1 MGQLHDATEVAHLT
15 GEHQP
20 GALHQLLLDELGVEE
35 RRGDLRPAVLKRD
48 DEILASRRAIG
59 QAEVGLLNLVDEGDV
74 LAFFRRFGVLA
85 EHRHAVAVLARVV
98 AKQIVDGANAENVV
112 Q

>member
-35 RRGDLRPAVLKRD
+35 RRGDLRPAFGKRD
-48 DEILASRRAIG
+48 DEVLPSRYAIG
-59 QAEVGLLNLVDEGDV
+59 PADIGLLNLVDEGDV
-74 LAFFRRFGVLA
+74 LAFFWRFGVLA
-85 EHRHAVAVLARVV
+85 EHRHTVAVLARVV

-112 Q
+112 K

>member
-35 RRGDLRPAVLKRD
+35 RCGDLRPAVRKRD
-48 DEILASRRAIG
+48 DEILAASAAVGPADI
-59 QAEVGLLNLVDEGDV
+59 GLLNLVDEGDV
-74 LAFFRRFGVLA
+74 LAFFWRFGVLA
-85 EHRHAVAVLARVV
+85 EHRHTVAVLARVM
-98 AKQIVDGANAENVV
+98 AKQIVDGANAENVLK
-112 Q
+112 